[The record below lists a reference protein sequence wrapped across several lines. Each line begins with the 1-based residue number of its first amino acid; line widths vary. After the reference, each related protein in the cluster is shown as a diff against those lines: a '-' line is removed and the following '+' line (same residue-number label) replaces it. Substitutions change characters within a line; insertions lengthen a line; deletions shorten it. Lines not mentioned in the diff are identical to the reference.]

1 MKKYLS
7 NTLVVSLALCTLTGC
22 AEKNGKTY
30 ASLVSIP
37 VSSSLESSMPDSS
50 FSSKEY
56 KKLMALRFDG
66 YEDMSISEYQN
77 KVWALLDEPEYFY
90 LLESF
95 SKSSSLYECRDSDE
109 MASFLFNV
117 LEPITAEKWHARE
130 FGGYAATDYPDRADN
145 AVLEFCFTLTILDK
159 DKLTVGEYDAARTG
173 ITNSLQDILQ
183 DKTEEQLQDESSM
196 QTEIDMEI
204 ANITKQWSSEKLNIA
219 VEYVYTPLSQ
229 PESDGHVQNA
239 LKEQER
245 REYPSGTQEDYRSLM
260 ALKTP
265 DYQNLPIA
273 DFNKKLLKWANE
285 NYERME
291 RVNCDVSYNDF
302 SVPLTADE
310 RCFVS
315 LSVNLSGI
323 ENAKHIQ
330 SNYTGRVE
338 EAPSYDCYLPQKT
351 DEKNGSSAWCEL
363 YYQFSYQISNKETLT
378 VGERDHCIGGMMTDI
393 QRFWEKLD
401 IDCLLEMEKED
412 VVKEL
417 QKIAD
422 SYSTELLAITIKE
435 DQVAFER
442 MDERFID

>member
-1 MKKYLS
+1 
-7 NTLVVSLALCTLTGC
+7 
-22 AEKNGKTY
+22 
-30 ASLVSIP
+30 
-37 VSSSLESSMPDSS
+37 
-50 FSSKEY
+50 
-56 KKLMALRFDG
+56 
-66 YEDMSISEYQN
+66 
-77 KVWALLDEPEYFY
+77 
-90 LLESF
+90 
-95 SKSSSLYECRDSDE
+95 
-109 MASFLFNV
+109 
-117 LEPITAEKWHARE
+117 
-130 FGGYAATDYPDRADN
+130 
-145 AVLEFCFTLTILDK
+145 
-159 DKLTVGEYDAARTG
+159 
-173 ITNSLQDILQ
+173 
-183 DKTEEQLQDESSM
+183 
-196 QTEIDMEI
+196 
-204 ANITKQWSSEKLNIA
+204 
-219 VEYVYTPLSQ
+219 
-229 PESDGHVQNA
+229 
-239 LKEQER
+239 
-245 REYPSGTQEDYRSLM
+245 M

-310 RCFVS
+310 RCFVL

-401 IDCLLEMEKED
+401 IDCLLETEKED

-442 MDERFID
+442 MNERFID